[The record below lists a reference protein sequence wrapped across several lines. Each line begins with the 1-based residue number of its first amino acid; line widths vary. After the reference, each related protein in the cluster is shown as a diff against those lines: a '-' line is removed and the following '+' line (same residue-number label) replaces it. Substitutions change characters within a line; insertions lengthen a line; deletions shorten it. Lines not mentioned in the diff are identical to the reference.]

1 MEKLQATGSDRQPTG
16 SVDIVLVER
25 EARRLRAQ
33 YLAALMRSAAESIR
47 RALARRAP
55 TDFGQSARPS
65 LG

>member
-1 MEKLQATGSDRQPTG
+1 MEQRQAIYRDRQSTG
-16 SVDIVLVER
+16 LVDIVLVER

-33 YLAALMRSAAESIR
+33 HLAALARSAIEGLK

-55 TDFGQSARPS
+55 ADFARTAKPS

>member
-1 MEKLQATGSDRQPTG
+1 MKQHQAVYSDGQSTNL
-16 SVDIVLVER
+16 VDIVLVER

-33 YLAALMRSAAESIR
+33 HLAALMRSAVDQIK

-55 TDFGQSARPS
+55 ADFGRTARPS